1 MDVSSSSSPCTPT
14 ALRMNGVDAPA
25 QGRAREERGSFSV
38 AWLSCVEESPAQ
50 TYTTTLGLAFC
61 V

>member
-1 MDVSSSSSPCTPT
+1 MPT